1 MGQMSARILGG
12 TNEMGREFKEFKEFR
27 EFKERP

>member
-1 MGQMSARILGG
+1 MSARISGG
-12 TNEMGREFKEFKEFR
+12 TNEMGREFAEFSEFR

>member
-1 MGQMSARILGG
+1 MSARILGG
-12 TNEMGREFKEFKEFR
+12 TNEMGREFAEFKEFR

>member
-1 MGQMSARILGG
+1 MSARILGG
-12 TNEMGREFKEFKEFR
+12 TNEMGREFAEFSEFR

>member
-1 MGQMSARILGG
+1 MSARILGG
-12 TNEMGREFKEFKEFR
+12 TNEMGREFAEFREFR